1 MRDDRI
7 VGLEREYL
15 IQPANKKKVKNLPP
29 PLPLPG
35 ELARKL
41 LEEDRNQ
48 CNIIIKVLAG
58 MEAE

>member
-1 MRDDRI
+1 MRDERI
-7 VGLEREYL
+7 EGLEKEGL
-15 IQPANKKKVKNLPP
+15 IQPAKKKKVKNLPP

-41 LEEDRNQ
+41 LEEDRNH
-48 CNIIIKVLAG
+48 CNTIIKALAR